1 MSKKADP
8 KTKSHRNSGRR
19 GAPLRFDVELLNLA
33 AELRNAGFSLK
44 TVAARLGFHRNTI
57 TFHLRGEV
65 ERLRP
70 WAFKRQPKRAA
81 RAERE
86 SVLLAGLKGSHR
98 VHAAHMVEDLWELL
112 HVVAAQGRKPLLID
126 LAKIRGECD
135 EWPGR
140 PPRTEAEVQLVA
152 SRLNSIQQEDSST
165 VRAFYRMQAMLRA
178 HGIRFEKKIIEGEPS
193 IRLEFNVQEL
203 AEFVRREVAFAGRVI
218 EDFAERT
225 GMKRRFRGR

>member
-1 MSKKADP
+1 MRKRAASA
-8 KTKSHRNSGRR
+8 TKSHSKSRGR
-19 GAPLRFDVELLNLA
+19 GAPVRFNSALVKLA
-33 AELRNAGFSLK
+33 ADLRSAGFSLK
-44 TVAARLGFHRNTI
+44 SVAARLGFHRNTI

-65 ERLRP
+65 ERLKP
-70 WAFKRQPKRAA
+70 WAFKRQPMRSS
-81 RAERE
+81 RAESE

-98 VHAAHMVEDLWELL
+98 VHAAHLVEDLWELV
-112 HVVAAQGRKPLLID
+112 HVVAAQGRMPLLVD

-140 PPRTEAEVQLVA
+140 PPRSEAEVQLVA
-152 SRLNSIQQEDSST
+152 SKLNSIQQEDSST
-165 VRAFYRMQAMLRA
+165 VRAFYRMQKMLKG
-178 HGIRFEKKIIEGEPS
+178 HGIRLEKRIVDGEPS

-218 EDFAERT
+218 EDFATRT